1 MELSDAEQQ
10 QLGKKLLL
18 LKAEIEQ
25 LLGDSVESS
34 RPVDLGLSIGRLSRV
49 DALQQQ
55 AMAKANR
62 EAHQRR
68 LVLID
73 AALRT
78 LKSGRY
84 GLCRSCDEP
93 ISLKRLEA
101 RPETPFCIECQTE
114 REGN

>member
-1 MELSDAEQQ
+1 MELSLTEQQ
-10 QLGKKLLL
+10 RLGKKLQQ

-25 LLGDSVESS
+25 LLSDSIDSS

-49 DALQQQ
+49 DAMQLQ

-62 EAHQRR
+62 EGHQHR

-73 AALRT
+73 VALRA

-84 GLCRSCDEP
+84 GLCRSCEEP
-93 ISLKRLEA
+93 ISLRCLEA

-114 REGN
+114 REG

>member
-1 MELSDAEQQ
+1 MELNTAELQHFAEKLQ
-10 QLGKKLLL
+10 QLKI
-18 LKAEIEQ
+18 EIEQ
-25 LLGDSVESS
+25 LLSDSVDSS

-78 LKSGRY
+78 LKGGRY
-84 GLCRSCDEP
+84 GLCRSCEEP

-101 RPETPFCIECQTE
+101 RPETPFCLECQAE
-114 REGN
+114 REG

>member
-1 MELSDAEQQ
+1 MELTETELQR
-10 QLGKKLLL
+10 LGDKLLQV
-18 LKAEIEQ
+18 KKEIEQ
-25 LLGDSVESS
+25 LLTDSVESS

-49 DALQQQ
+49 DAMQQQ

-62 EAHQRR
+62 EGHQRR

-78 LKSGRY
+78 LKSGHY
-84 GLCRSCDEP
+84 GLCRSCEEP
-93 ISLKRLEA
+93 ISLKRLKA

>member
-1 MELSDAEQQ
+1 MELSDAELLR
-10 QLGKKLLL
+10 LGKKLLQ

-25 LLGDSVESS
+25 LLTDSIDSS
-34 RPVDLGLSIGRLSRV
+34 RPVDLDLSIGRLSRV

-62 EAHQRR
+62 EGHQRR

-73 AALRT
+73 AALRA

-84 GLCRSCDEP
+84 GLCRSCEEA
-93 ISLKRLEA
+93 ISLRRLEA

-114 REGN
+114 REG

>member
-1 MELSDAEQQ
+1 MGLSETEQQ
-10 QLGKKLLL
+10 RLGEKLLQV
-18 LKAEIEQ
+18 KKEIEQ
-25 LLGDSVESS
+25 LLCDSVNSS

-68 LVLID
+68 LVLIE
-73 AALRT
+73 AALHI

-84 GLCRSCDEP
+84 GLCRSCEEP
-93 ISLKRLEA
+93 INLKRLEA
-101 RPETPFCIECQTE
+101 RPETPFCIECQTD
-114 REGN
+114 REGK

>member
-1 MELSDAEQQ
+1 MELSTAELQHFAEKLQ
-10 QLGKKLLL
+10 QLKI
-18 LKAEIEQ
+18 EIEQ
-25 LLGDSVESS
+25 LLSDSVDSS

-78 LKSGRY
+78 LKSGRF
-84 GLCRSCDEP
+84 GLCRSCEEP

-101 RPETPFCIECQTE
+101 RPETPFCLECQAE
-114 REGN
+114 REG

>member
-1 MELSDAEQQ
+1 MELSETDLQRLGDKLQQ
-10 QLGKKLLL
+10 VKN
-18 LKAEIEQ
+18 EIER
-25 LLGDSVESS
+25 LLSDSIDSS

-49 DALQQQ
+49 DAMQQQ

-62 EAHQRR
+62 EGHQRR
-68 LVLID
+68 LVFID

-84 GLCRSCDEP
+84 GLCRSCEEP

-114 REGN
+114 REG

>member
-1 MELSDAEQQ
+1 MELGETDLQR
-10 QLGKKLLL
+10 LGEKLLQV
-18 LKAEIEQ
+18 KNEIEQ
-25 LLGDSVESS
+25 LLSDSVESS

-73 AALRT
+73 AALST

-84 GLCRSCDEP
+84 GLCRSCEEP

-101 RPETPFCIECQTE
+101 RPETPFCLECQTK
-114 REGN
+114 REG

>member
-1 MELSDAEQQ
+1 MMELSTAELQHFAEKLQ
-10 QLGKKLLL
+10 QLKI
-18 LKAEIEQ
+18 EIEQ
-25 LLGDSVESS
+25 LLSDSVDSS

-78 LKSGRY
+78 LKSGRF
-84 GLCRSCDEP
+84 GLCRSCEEP

-101 RPETPFCIECQTE
+101 RPETPFCLECQAE
-114 REGN
+114 REG